1 VNTSADRAR
10 QIQRHIA
17 DVLRRNWDPL
27 SVADHPE
34 TSAEYDSYVGKER
47 VHE

>member
-17 DVLRRNWDPL
+17 DVLRRNRDPL

-47 VHE
+47 FHE